1 MAGPLFLVVNKLHC
15 PPTTSFCWESL
26 PQPPEALHQVLH
38 GKASLLVYHLCTFQC
53 TFPCSQECK
62 RSHDCA
68 QVETRQAAQQMMSL
82 KSCGGAARH
91 ARQGLPDIP
100 QPHKLSTGIAAYM
113 VSKQSMG
120 PVKWVH
126 ISLLFPDPVLA
137 K

>member
-38 GKASLLVYHLCTFQC
+38 GTASLLGYCLQVSLC
-53 TFPCSQECK
+53 SHK
-62 RSHDCA
+62 RRLSHHRA
-68 QVETRQAAQQMMSL
+68 QDQTRQAAQQRMPL
-82 KSCGGAARH
+82 KPYSGAARH

-100 QPHKLSTGIAAYM
+100 QPGELSTDSAAYM
-113 VSKQSMG
+113 ARKQSMG
-120 PVKWVH
+120 HVKWVH
-126 ISLLFPDPVLA
+126 ISLLFPGPVLA